1 MWADA
6 LLISAGSLLA
16 AFCASIAGFAFVLVG
31 AAVLLQFLA
40 PALVAPVLVMGSLIV
55 QGIGTYAVRDHI
67 PWRRLWLYVG
77 TATLGLPAGLAIL
90 ALGPARAIVAGV
102 GLLLVVYASYTL
114 ARIALRMTPA
124 KRAATTVSDA
134 VIGFVSGVLGGIGG
148 YVGALV
154 GMWADVQGM
163 PPQDTRALMQPFI
176 AIMQALTVIGL
187 AFTGFFTPEAML
199 LTATA
204 VPALLLGTWLG
215 LRAGKR
221 LPAQGFR
228 LVLLSLLLVSGISLL
243 I

>member
-1 MWADA
+1 M
-6 LLISAGSLLA
+6 
-16 AFCASIAGFAFVLVG
+16 
-31 AAVLLQFLA
+31 
-40 PALVAPVLVMGSLIV
+40 
-55 QGIGTYAVRDHI
+55 
-67 PWRRLWLYVG
+67 
-77 TATLGLPAGLAIL
+77 GLAIL

-102 GLLLVVYASYTL
+102 GVLLVVYASYTL

-124 KRAATTVSDA
+124 SRAATTVSDA
-134 VIGFVSGVLGGIGG
+134 VIGFASGILGGIGG

-176 AIMQALTVIGL
+176 AIMQALTIIGL
-187 AFTGFFTPEAML
+187 AFTGFFTGEAIF

-215 LRAGKR
+215 LRVGKR
-221 LPAQGFR
+221 LPAKGFR

>member
-6 LLISAGSLLA
+6 LLISAGSLVA

-31 AAVLLQFLA
+31 AALLLQFLA

-55 QGIGTYAVRDHI
+55 QGIGSWAVRDHI
-67 PWRRLWLYVG
+67 PWPRLWLYVG
-77 TATLGLPAGLAIL
+77 TATLGVPIGIAIL

-124 KRAATTVSDA
+124 RRAATRASDA
-134 VIGFVSGVLGGIGG
+134 VIGFASGILGGIGG

-176 AIMQALTVIGL
+176 AIMQALTILGL
-187 AFTGFFTPEAML
+187 AFTGFFTGEAIF

-215 LRAGKR
+215 LRVGKR

>member
-55 QGIGTYAVRDHI
+55 QGIGTWSVRAHI
-67 PWRRLWLYVG
+67 PWPRLWLYVG
-77 TATLGLPAGLAIL
+77 TATLGVPFGLAIL

-102 GLLLVVYASYTL
+102 GVLLVVYASYTL
-114 ARIALRMTPA
+114 ARIALRMAPA
-124 KRAATTVSDA
+124 RRAATRASDA
-134 VIGFVSGVLGGIGG
+134 VIGFASGILGGIGG

-154 GMWADVQGM
+154 GMWADIQGM

-176 AIMQALTVIGL
+176 AIMQALTIIGL
-187 AFTGFFTPEAML
+187 AFTGFFTPEAIF

-228 LVLLSLLLVSGISLL
+228 LVLLGLLLVSGISLL

>member
-55 QGIGTYAVRDHI
+55 QGIGTWAVRDHI
-67 PWRRLWLYVG
+67 PWKRLWLYVG
-77 TATLGLPAGLAIL
+77 TATLGLPAGLAVL

-102 GLLLVVYASYTL
+102 GVLLVVYASYTL

-124 KRAATTVSDA
+124 RRAATTASDA
-134 VIGFVSGVLGGIGG
+134 VIGFASGILGGIGG

-176 AIMQALTVIGL
+176 AIMQALTIIGL
-187 AFTGFFTPEAML
+187 AFTGFFTGEAIF
-199 LTATA
+199 LTVTA

-221 LPAQGFR
+221 LPAKGFR